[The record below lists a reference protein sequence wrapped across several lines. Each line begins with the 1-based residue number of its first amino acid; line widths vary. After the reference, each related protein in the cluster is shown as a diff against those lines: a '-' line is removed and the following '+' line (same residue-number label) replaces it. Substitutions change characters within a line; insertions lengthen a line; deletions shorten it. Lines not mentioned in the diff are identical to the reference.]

1 MCNCKPNIT
10 EEERYAQQIFIE
22 PPFPAYVANRR
33 AAGLSGTVCIDP
45 CILDEI
51 KELWARG
58 ILTLGC
64 CCGHNEPWPCFPFV
78 NIADENIDQM
88 IELGYIQEH
97 WDKER
102 KDTFRLK
109 SV

>member
-10 EEERYAQQIFIE
+10 EDERHAQQITLY
-22 PPFPAYVANRR
+22 PPFPQYVANRK
-33 AAGLSGTVCIDP
+33 AVGLSGLVCIDP
-45 CILDEI
+45 CIMEEI
-51 KELWARG
+51 QMLWDKG
-58 ILTLGC
+58 IMTYGC
-64 CCGHNEPWPCFPFV
+64 CCGHNQPPMEPYV
-78 NIADENIDQM
+78 NVDDENIDQM
-88 IELGYIQEH
+88 LAMGYVQEH